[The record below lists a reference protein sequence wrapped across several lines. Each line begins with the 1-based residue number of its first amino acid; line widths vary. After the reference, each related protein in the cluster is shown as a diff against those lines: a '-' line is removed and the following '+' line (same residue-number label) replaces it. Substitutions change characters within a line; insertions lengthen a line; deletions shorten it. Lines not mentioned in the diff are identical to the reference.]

1 MLGFT
6 VVDASTVVAT
16 HISQVLQEHAH
27 ELIGHEEVQQLLDRL
42 AEHAPKL
49 VEELTPK
56 ALPMATIVRVL
67 QMLLEERIPIRNIR
81 KIAES
86 LAEQGPKSQD
96 PDVLASAVRVALGR
110 SIVQNV
116 AGTGPEL
123 PVLTLEPELEQILN
137 TSSQNGT
144 VAGLEPGLVEKL
156 HQSLASRAQDQEA
169 AGEPSILL
177 VGPNIRPW
185 LARMMKGIRNL
196 HVLAYSEIPDDRQI
210 RMVAAVGR

>member
-1 MLGFT
+1 
-6 VVDASTVVAT
+6 
-16 HISQVLQEHAH
+16 
-27 ELIGHEEVQQLLDRL
+27 
-42 AEHAPKL
+42 
-49 VEELTPK
+49 
-56 ALPMATIVRVL
+56 MATIVRVL